1 MQGEEMRDANRGC
14 GEPRRDLNRAAKWI
28 WLLLLVLAASP
39 CPAADLTIEQVRDKL
54 AAATCEHPA
63 DFSGKS
69 LDNLDWIMRAN
80 FTNADLSKASLFGPV
95 VSSGV
100 DVSAAEG
107 PSFKGANFSGA
118 RIIARLSRLDLSGA
132 NFAGAMMGADM
143 RNQSMGLMRTDLS
156 GANLAGA
163 NFTKADLGRASL
175 R

>member
-69 LDNLDWIMRAN
+69 LDNLDLSGLDFKRAN
-80 FTNADLSKASLFGPV
+80 
-95 VSSGV
+95 
-100 DVSAAEG
+100 
-107 PSFKGANFSGA
+107 
-118 RIIARLSRLDLSGA
+118 
-132 NFAGAMMGADM
+132 
-143 RNQSMGLMRTDLS
+143 LS
-156 GANLAGA
+156 GANLFGAKLDGAKLSGA
-163 NFTKADLGRASL
+163 NRRRACSGRSSPRALMFLRPRDPRSKAPISRVLALL
-175 R
+175 RG